1 MPFYGRI
8 LVSNADDKLTE
19 MVKKRQS
26 SSIRQDQ
33 IIDAARKLVV
43 KYGSEHVTVGRIA
56 KEVGISEGAIYRHFK
71 SKSDVLSG
79 LADRIADDLLGDIS
93 NHIYAN
99 ASSLEYLESV
109 LNNHLSGIQQ
119 RKGIS
124 FQVIAEIISF
134 GDRKLNKKVSG
145 IISNYIASL
154 KHLLSEAI
162 KAGEIKEDTDT
173 EAAAL
178 ILFGMIQ
185 GLVNIWAL
193 SNYDFNLEE
202 KYSKLWKV
210 FREAIVREE

>member
-1 MPFYGRI
+1 VPFYGRI
-8 LVSNADDKLTE
+8 LIGSVANELVE

-93 NHIYAN
+93 NHMYAETG
-99 ASSLEYLESV
+99 SLAYLETV
-109 LNNHLSGIQQ
+109 LNNHLSEIQQ

-134 GDRKLNKKVSG
+134 GDKKLNKKVSG
-145 IISNYIASL
+145 VITNYIASL
-154 KHLLSEAI
+154 KHLLSEGI

-185 GLVNIWAL
+185 GMVNIWAL

-210 FREAIVREE
+210 FREAIVRKE

>member
-1 MPFYGRI
+1 MI
-8 LVSNADDKLTE
+8 N
-19 MVKKRQS
+19 KRRS

-71 SKSDVLSG
+71 SKGEVLSG
-79 LADRIADDLLGDIS
+79 LADHIENDLLGDIG
-93 NHIYAN
+93 NHVYSDS
-99 ASSLEYLESV
+99 SSLEFLDGV
-109 LNNHLSGIQQ
+109 LRNHLSAIQQ

-134 GDRKLNKKVSG
+134 GDKKLNKKVTD
-145 IISNYIASL
+145 IINNYLASL
-154 KHLLSEAI
+154 KHFLIDGI
-162 KAGEIKEDTDT
+162 KNGEVKKDTDV

-185 GLVNIWAL
+185 GMVNIWAL

-202 KYSKLWKV
+202 KYSRLWNV
-210 FREAIVREE
+210 FCESIVTKSK